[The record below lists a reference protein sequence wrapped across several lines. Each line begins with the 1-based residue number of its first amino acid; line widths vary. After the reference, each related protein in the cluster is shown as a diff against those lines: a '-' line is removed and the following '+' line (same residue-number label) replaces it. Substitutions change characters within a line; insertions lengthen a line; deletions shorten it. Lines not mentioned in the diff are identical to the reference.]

1 LGQLKSALRLNVS
14 CREPLLNPTSVCDA
28 INAMSQTHVQL
39 EPFSASMRRSPALLN
54 QTDATDAVTACQVVL
69 QKLLF

>member
-1 LGQLKSALRLNVS
+1 
-14 CREPLLNPTSVCDA
+14 LNPTSVCDA